1 MPAYQNERTHYYFFE
16 NGRLI
21 IRKAGKSDE
30 LIIDAWPEPK
40 AVLRERYGAYSR
52 NLLPPIRL
60 LKPYWLTAAKQ
71 SKTRKPT
78 VDKNQPELALD
89 VPLSTPPQRARPLD
103 ERDWKQRAF
112 AAYRFALPREVA
124 KAAEHFRSHQFA
136 LIALLAYD
144 PSSLDLAR
152 SNPAL
157 AYLAAQWLQ
166 ANPRRIKEARPGS
179 IPQRNLMALMGAEAS
194 QAAVNI
200 LRKVEPQ
207 SIHGGNW
214 RQLLDLLSNPDDLQR
229 KLLFHV
235 PAINEGVLGLVLGD
249 RARHVAPSLLAEVA
263 ADKSARYQASAAAM
277 LNQFLE
283 LQQAMHRPP
292 PQRQFRSVQEVTLA
306 LDQAHV
312 DFRAFQARVAEHHR
326 QLEHGPLPAPPLEG
340 LPGKIEP
347 ITTREDL
354 HSEGQAQDNCV
365 ASYARRV
372 ALGQCYIYRIFWPE
386 RASLSIIP
394 GPSDEWTIGELE
406 TASNQ
411 PASKKTFAFV
421 QHWLNSHLVGI

>member
-1 MPAYQNERTHYYFFE
+1 
-16 NGRLI
+16 
-21 IRKAGKSDE
+21 
-30 LIIDAWPEPK
+30 
-40 AVLRERYGAYSR
+40 
-52 NLLPPIRL
+52 
-60 LKPYWLTAAKQ
+60 
-71 SKTRKPT
+71 
-78 VDKNQPELALD
+78 
-89 VPLSTPPQRARPLD
+89 
-103 ERDWKQRAF
+103 
-112 AAYRFALPREVA
+112 
-124 KAAEHFRSHQFA
+124 
-136 LIALLAYD
+136 
-144 PSSLDLAR
+144 
-152 SNPAL
+152 
-157 AYLAAQWLQ
+157 
-166 ANPRRIKEARPGS
+166 
-179 IPQRNLMALMGAEAS
+179 MALMGAEAS

-249 RARHVAPSLLAEVA
+249 RARHVAPSLLAKVA

-326 QLEHGPLPAPPLEG
+326 QLEHGPLPAPPLQG

-365 ASYARRV
+365 ASYASRV
-372 ALGQCYIYRIFWPE
+372 ALAQCYIYRILWPE
-386 RASLSIIP
+386 RATLSIIP
-394 GPSDEWTIGELE
+394 RPSDEWTIGELE